1 MNIDRLNT
9 LADVLEHNRLP
20 ANFEFDMSAI
30 IYNTPCGTAGCIA
43 GLALV
48 LFNGPTGPEVHSG
61 YAAEILDLTEGQ
73 ADHLFFPPSDEIYNE
88 SDPKA
93 AAVAIRTF
101 IASDGRKSW
110 L

>member
-20 ANFEFDMSAI
+20 HNFEFDMG
-30 IYNTPCGTAGCIA
+30 TVLTKHPCGTAGCIA

-48 LFNGPTGPEVHSG
+48 LFNGHTGYDTHSG
-61 YAAEILDLTEGQ
+61 YACEVLDLDEGQ
-73 ADHLFFPPSDEIYNE
+73 ADHLFFPTESSIYSD

-93 AAVAIRTF
+93 AAAAIRTF
-101 IASDGRKSW
+101 IASNGRKSW
-110 L
+110 H